1 MGAITGTDEVSKQV
15 ISAIQSGVKIKDIP
29 QQFNISLDQAKRLS
43 RLSNILESTYSQ
55 ITPEAHERLKQLGSK
70 ALALF
75 PLIKN
80 QDWEGIN
87 DVLLSVPLDITR
99 DELKDQLVA
108 LQKKRERIKSFQDE
122 VDWRLYEINQKNKEL
137 IISLDELNK
146 IQIEMDKQ
154 VTFLSKY
161 EPAVKQFLFEHLGVT
176 KGGHLCLAKRLDY
189 QWQKKLQ
196 KKGFLKF
203 LEPPHPSSLHYD
215 NWMEEYGSSAY
226 AYLINDLDS
235 IAAELPPRWKR
246 GWDCEWNYEK
256 EEKRSSNHNNKFFG
270 WTVPSNPFYKNT
282 EPLSA
287 ELNNRI
293 AEIKE
298 QLKELEEERSALQRE
313 ILTLKKSSPQSFIE
327 QVEAR
332 DKLSQNELKKHGQLQ
347 ELVLKWLYGKG
358 YACITEFTLPNGKR
372 IDTIG
377 FNELGHIIAIEVK
390 SSQKDYL
397 SDHKWENYLDYC
409 DEFYFLLDRSS
420 WSKHSGP
427 GLLEVKGKGLTIVQ
441 ECGIKCS
448 CSEKEKLIFNISRS
462 LSKKLTFGY

>member
-1 MGAITGTDEVSKQV
+1 MGAITGTDEVSLKV
-15 ISAIQSGVKIKDIP
+15 LTAIQSGVKVIDIP
-29 QQFNISLDQAKRLS
+29 QKYGISLDQAKRLS
-43 RLSNILESTYSQ
+43 RLSNLLESTYGHIS
-55 ITPEAHERLKQLGSK
+55 PEAYEQLKQLGSK
-70 ALALF
+70 AIVLS
-75 PLIKN
+75 PLLKN
-80 QDWEGIN
+80 LDWDGIN
-87 DVLLSVPLDITR
+87 DILLSVPLNITR
-99 DELKDQLVA
+99 DQLKDQLVA
-108 LQKKRERIKSFQDE
+108 LQKKRERILSFQEE

-137 IISLDELNK
+137 IKSLDELNN

-203 LEPPHPSSLHYD
+203 LEPPHASSMHYD

-226 AYLINDLDS
+226 TYLIKDLNS
-235 IAAELPPRWKR
+235 IAAELPLRWKR

-256 EEKRSSNHNNKFFG
+256 EEKRSKKHNNKFFG
-270 WTVPSNPFYKNT
+270 WAVPSNPNYKNV
-282 EPLSA
+282 EPMSA

-293 AEIKE
+293 AEVKK
-298 QLKELEEERSALQRE
+298 QLIELEEESDSLQRE
-313 ILTLKKSSPQSFIE
+313 ILNLKKTSPQSFIE

-347 ELVLKWLYGKG
+347 ELALKWLFGKG
-358 YACITEFTLPNGKR
+358 YVCLTEFTLPNGKR

-377 FNELGHIIAIEVK
+377 FNEDGHIIAIEVK

-397 SDHKWENYLDYC
+397 SDQKWGNYLDYC
-409 DEFYFLLDRSS
+409 DEFYFLLERSF

-427 GLLEVKGKGLTIVQ
+427 GLLEVKGKRLNIAK
-441 ECGIKCS
+441 ECEIECS
-448 CSEKEKLIFNISRS
+448 CRDREKLIFNISRS